1 MAIPKVL
8 GTETEF
14 GILIRGAD
22 TFNPSLA
29 SALVVNSVGEGG
41 GQFSWSYDSEQ
52 PRSDARSGTHIE
64 AFQPDYEAAAV
75 NTVLS
80 NGARFYVDHAHP
92 EYSSPETID
101 PRRAALY
108 DVAGEEVCRIAM
120 ASAQRLLGEGEVLA
134 LYKNNSDGKGNS
146 YGYHENVLLSRS
158 LPFGR
163 IVEALPTFLVSRQL
177 ISGSGKV
184 GSEAGHPDVE
194 FQLTQRAD
202 FFEEVVGLE
211 TTLRRPLVN
220 TRDEPHADHRYRRL
234 HVIHGDATRS
244 EVQTWV
250 KLGALSLFLGAL
262 EDDAIPDDL
271 ALAEPVVAG
280 RVVSRDLT
288 FTAPLRLEDGRQMT
302 ALDLQWQYHQWC
314 GEWATSEDLEWSI
327 ALLDAWAELLSGI
340 EQGPDAVADRLDWAA
355 KHRLLSRA
363 VERGASWDDPRI
375 RTMDL
380 QYHDLRPER
389 GLYQRLVERG
399 AMRRLFDDEEIRRA
413 AHEPPDDTRAYFRG
427 RCVERFGADLIAA
440 NWDALIFDDH
450 RGQYKRV
457 PMLDP
462 LRGTKAHVADLL
474 DDVEDVEGLL
484 DALQGGGE

>member
-1 MAIPKVL
+1 MVVPKVL

-14 GILIRGAD
+14 GILIRGAEA
-22 TFNPSLA
+22 FNPSLA
-29 SALVVNSVGEGG
+29 SALVVHSVGDGG
-41 GQFSWSYDSEQ
+41 DRFSWSYDSEQ
-52 PRSDARSGTHIE
+52 PMSDARAATHIE
-64 AFQPDYEAAAV
+64 AFHPDYEAAAV

-101 PRRAALY
+101 PRQAALY

-120 ASAQRLLGEGEVLA
+120 AGAQRALAGGEVLA

-146 YGYHENVLLSRS
+146 YGCHENVLLSRD
-158 LPFGR
+158 LPFMR
-163 IVEALPTFLVSRQL
+163 VVEALPAFLVSRQL
-177 ISGSGKV
+177 LSGSGKV
-184 GSEAGHPDVE
+184 GSEAGQPDVD

-211 TTLRRPLVN
+211 TTLKRPIVN

-262 EDDAIPDDL
+262 EDDGIPDDL
-271 ALAEPVVAG
+271 TLLDPVLAG
-280 RVVSRDLT
+280 RVVSRDLS
-288 FTAPLRLEDGRQMT
+288 FAEPIRLADGRRMT
-302 ALDLQWQYHQWC
+302 ALELQWQYHEWC
-314 GEWATSEDLEWSI
+314 ATWARSADLEWSV
-327 ALLDAWAELLSGI
+327 ALLAEWADLLGAI
-340 EQGPDAVADRLDWAA
+340 ERGPGHAADRLDWAA
-355 KHRLLSRA
+355 KFRLLDRA
-363 VERGASWDDPRI
+363 VAKGATWDDSRI

-380 QYHDLRPER
+380 QYHDLRPDR
-389 GLYQRLVERG
+389 GIYHRLVARG
-399 AMRRLFDDEEIRRA
+399 AMRRLFDDEEVRRA

-427 RCVERFGADLIAA
+427 RCVERFGRNLIAA
-440 NWDALIFDDH
+440 NWDSLVFEDAKGD
-450 RGQYKRV
+450 YKRV

-462 LRGTKAHVADLL
+462 LRGTRAHVGDLL
-474 DDVEDVEGLL
+474 DDVEDVTGLL